1 MMLSIT
7 TVLIPETYMKCLW
20 ARSMQQNH
28 GLRPALREFLIFWAQ
43 VHRFFAD
50 LNNIHCEIEKP
61 EVLKGLHQ
69 TIQKVSSDIEN
80 LKFNTAIS
88 QLMIFKNLAVKI
100 GKISMDTAKTFTQL
114 LSPFAPHLAEE
125 LWSIYGNKTTITY
138 VGWPT
143 VNKEFLIEDSFE
155 YPVSFNGKLR
165 FNLNLP
171 LTASKEEIEQAV
183 LSNEKAQKW
192 IEGKEISKI
201 IIVPNKIVNI
211 VVK

>member
-1 MMLSIT
+1 
-7 TVLIPETYMKCLW
+7 
-20 ARSMQQNH
+20 
-28 GLRPALREFLIFWAQ
+28 
-43 VHRFFAD
+43 
-50 LNNIHCEIEKP
+50 
-61 EVLKGLHQ
+61 
-69 TIQKVSSDIEN
+69 
-80 LKFNTAIS
+80 
-88 QLMIFKNLAVKI
+88 MIFKNLAVKI